1 MATEVNENTKLT
13 LDLKTIILIV
23 SFTVS
28 LVGMY
33 YTLQAQIT
41 EAMRLPE
48 PEVSKIEFSYKD
60 EITRATIEG
69 VQIDIS
75 TIKEDV
81 GEIKAALE
89 KMDERLYEI
98 SKTR

>member
-98 SKTR
+98 SKSR

>member
-23 SFTVS
+23 GFTVS

-33 YTLQAQIT
+33 YNLSAQIS

-69 VQIDIS
+69 VQISIS
-75 TIKEDV
+75 TIKDDV
-81 GEIKAALE
+81 SEIKAALE
-89 KMDERLYEI
+89 KMDGRLYEI

>member
-33 YTLQAQIT
+33 YSLQAQIS

-69 VQIDIS
+69 VQIDLS

-98 SKTR
+98 SKSR

>member
-13 LDLKTIILIV
+13 LDLKTIILII

-33 YTLQAQIT
+33 YTLQAQIN

-98 SKTR
+98 SKSR

>member
-33 YTLQAQIT
+33 YSLQAQIS

-60 EITRATIEG
+60 EITRATRDG
-69 VQIDIS
+69 VQIDLS

-98 SKTR
+98 SKSR

>member
-33 YTLQAQIT
+33 YSLQAQIS

-69 VQIDIS
+69 VQIYLS

-98 SKTR
+98 SKSR

>member
-33 YTLQAQIT
+33 YTLQAQIS

-75 TIKEDV
+75 TIKDDV
-81 GEIKAALE
+81 SEIKAALE
-89 KMDERLYEI
+89 KMDGRLYEI

>member
-60 EITRATIEG
+60 EITRATIE
-69 VQIDIS
+69 
-75 TIKEDV
+75 
-81 GEIKAALE
+81 
-89 KMDERLYEI
+89 
-98 SKTR
+98 

>member
-23 SFTVS
+23 GFTVS

-33 YTLQAQIT
+33 YNFFAQIS

-48 PEVSKIEFSYKD
+48 PEVSKIEFS
-60 EITRATIEG
+60 
-69 VQIDIS
+69 
-75 TIKEDV
+75 
-81 GEIKAALE
+81 
-89 KMDERLYEI
+89 
-98 SKTR
+98 

>member
-1 MATEVNENTKLT
+1 
-13 LDLKTIILIV
+13 
-23 SFTVS
+23 
-28 LVGMY
+28 
-33 YTLQAQIT
+33 
-41 EAMRLPE
+41 MRLPE

-75 TIKEDV
+75 TIKDDV
-81 GEIKAALE
+81 SEIKAALE
-89 KMDERLYEI
+89 KMDGRLYEI

>member
-60 EITRATIEG
+60 VITRATIEG